1 MGLSVELIQRELMFF
16 FNVVL
21 FIVLI
26 DIITVTT
33 FMLIAVFIIVLLN
46 WVAIVLVTS
55 EPSSMPSIDPG
66 LLLVRVDMVLVLIFF
81 ILIRREALNS
91 LHVV

>member
-1 MGLSVELIQRELMFF
+1 MGLSVEFIQRELMFF

-21 FIVLI
+21 LIVLI

-33 FMLIAVFIIVLLN
+33 IMLVAVFIIVLLN

-66 LLLVRVDMVLVLIFF
+66 LLLIRVDLGLVLIFF

>member
-66 LLLVRVDMVLVLIFF
+66 LLLIRVDMSLVLIIF

>member
-1 MGLSVELIQRELMFF
+1 MGLSVELIQRKLMFI

-21 FIVLI
+21 FIVLV
-26 DIITVTT
+26 DILTVTT
-33 FMLIAVFIIVLLN
+33 IMLIAVFIIFLLN
-46 WVAIVLVTS
+46 RVTIVLVTS
-55 EPSSMPSIDPG
+55 EPSSMPGIDPG
-66 LLLVRVDMVLVLIFF
+66 LLLVRVDMFLFLIFF

>member
-66 LLLVRVDMVLVLIFF
+66 LLLIRVDMVLVLIFF

>member
-1 MGLSVELIQRELMFF
+1 MFF

-21 FIVLI
+21 FIVLV
-26 DIITVTT
+26 DILTVTT
-33 FMLIAVFIIVLLN
+33 IMLIAVFIIVLMN
-46 WVAIVLVTS
+46 WVTIVLVTS
-55 EPSSMPSIDPG
+55 EPSSMPGIDPS
-66 LLLVRVDMVLVLIFF
+66 LLLVRVDMFLVLIFF